1 MFHQAE
7 KAGSQG
13 FFIAVEYLGEKV
25 LEEEVAGPGEAVPQ
39 PGVHGVGREVALIG
53 VQAHSALALAAQLLL
68 TEVHQPPGQPP
79 AGQAG
84 ADDQGVD
91 DPHLFRGGGD
101 GPGDLAVFRELDSV
115 EVDTAAD
122 CALLLQHPESALL
135 KGLTGGVP
143 GGIPAPLPVGI
154 GDGAGVLLVQDLLI
168 DPGDGDTRL
177 DGIDARLDA
186 MDVRLDGID
195 ARLDAMDVRFDG
207 IDARL
212 DAMDVRFDE
221 IDARFNRVENRLE
234 MIDLKCDTNRKR
246 LDDLSLDVKLAE
258 RDIRKDIKNLQDTTE
273 TLVVVL
279 QGRGILPDPGNTI
292 QTA

>member
-1 MFHQAE
+1 MLDQKDLE
-7 KAGSQG
+7 LLAGMINPINVQ
-13 FFIAVEYLGEKV
+13 LGN
-25 LEEEVAGPGEAVPQ
+25 
-39 PGVHGVGREVALIG
+39 INN
-53 VQAHSALALAAQLLL
+53 
-68 TEVHQPPGQPP
+68 
-79 AGQAG
+79 
-84 ADDQGVD
+84 
-91 DPHLFRGGGD
+91 
-101 GPGDLAVFRELDSV
+101 
-115 EVDTAAD
+115 
-122 CALLLQHPESALL
+122 
-135 KGLTGGVP
+135 
-143 GGIPAPLPVGI
+143 
-154 GDGAGVLLVQDLLI
+154 
-168 DPGDGDTRL
+168 RL

-186 MDVRLDGID
+186 V
-195 ARLDAMDVRFDG
+195 DVRFDG

>member
-1 MFHQAE
+1 MLDQKDLE
-7 KAGSQG
+7 LLAGMINPINVQ
-13 FFIAVEYLGEKV
+13 LGN
-25 LEEEVAGPGEAVPQ
+25 
-39 PGVHGVGREVALIG
+39 INN
-53 VQAHSALALAAQLLL
+53 
-68 TEVHQPPGQPP
+68 
-79 AGQAG
+79 
-84 ADDQGVD
+84 
-91 DPHLFRGGGD
+91 
-101 GPGDLAVFRELDSV
+101 
-115 EVDTAAD
+115 
-122 CALLLQHPESALL
+122 
-135 KGLTGGVP
+135 
-143 GGIPAPLPVGI
+143 
-154 GDGAGVLLVQDLLI
+154 
-168 DPGDGDTRL
+168 RL

-186 MDVRLDGID
+186 VDTRL
-195 ARLDAMDVRFDG
+195 DG

-234 MIDLKCDTNRKR
+234 MINLKCDTNRKR

>member
-1 MFHQAE
+1 MLDQKDLE
-7 KAGSQG
+7 LLAGMINPINVQ
-13 FFIAVEYLGEKV
+13 LGNMNN
-25 LEEEVAGPGEAVPQ
+25 
-39 PGVHGVGREVALIG
+39 
-53 VQAHSALALAAQLLL
+53 
-68 TEVHQPPGQPP
+68 
-79 AGQAG
+79 
-84 ADDQGVD
+84 
-91 DPHLFRGGGD
+91 
-101 GPGDLAVFRELDSV
+101 
-115 EVDTAAD
+115 
-122 CALLLQHPESALL
+122 
-135 KGLTGGVP
+135 
-143 GGIPAPLPVGI
+143 
-154 GDGAGVLLVQDLLI
+154 
-168 DPGDGDTRL
+168 RL

-186 MDVRLDGID
+186 VD
-195 ARLDAMDVRFDG
+195 ARLDAMDVRLDG

-279 QGRGILPDPGNTI
+279 QGKGILPDPGNTI

>member
-1 MFHQAE
+1 MWEDAHMLDQKDLE
-7 KAGSQG
+7 LLAGMINPINVQ
-13 FFIAVEYLGEKV
+13 LGN
-25 LEEEVAGPGEAVPQ
+25 
-39 PGVHGVGREVALIG
+39 INN
-53 VQAHSALALAAQLLL
+53 
-68 TEVHQPPGQPP
+68 
-79 AGQAG
+79 
-84 ADDQGVD
+84 
-91 DPHLFRGGGD
+91 
-101 GPGDLAVFRELDSV
+101 
-115 EVDTAAD
+115 
-122 CALLLQHPESALL
+122 
-135 KGLTGGVP
+135 
-143 GGIPAPLPVGI
+143 
-154 GDGAGVLLVQDLLI
+154 
-168 DPGDGDTRL
+168 
-177 DGIDARLDA
+177 
-186 MDVRLDGID
+186 RLDGID

-258 RDIRKDIKNLQDTTE
+258 RNIRKDIKNLQDTTE

>member
-1 MFHQAE
+1 MLDQKDLE
-7 KAGSQG
+7 LLAGMINPINVQ
-13 FFIAVEYLGEKV
+13 LGN
-25 LEEEVAGPGEAVPQ
+25 
-39 PGVHGVGREVALIG
+39 INN
-53 VQAHSALALAAQLLL
+53 
-68 TEVHQPPGQPP
+68 
-79 AGQAG
+79 
-84 ADDQGVD
+84 
-91 DPHLFRGGGD
+91 
-101 GPGDLAVFRELDSV
+101 
-115 EVDTAAD
+115 
-122 CALLLQHPESALL
+122 
-135 KGLTGGVP
+135 
-143 GGIPAPLPVGI
+143 
-154 GDGAGVLLVQDLLI
+154 
-168 DPGDGDTRL
+168 RL

-186 MDVRLDGID
+186 VDTRL
-195 ARLDAMDVRFDG
+195 DG

-279 QGRGILPDPGNTI
+279 QGKGILPNPGNTI

>member
-1 MFHQAE
+1 MRDQKDLE
-7 KAGSQG
+7 LLAGMINPINVQ
-13 FFIAVEYLGEKV
+13 LGN
-25 LEEEVAGPGEAVPQ
+25 
-39 PGVHGVGREVALIG
+39 INN
-53 VQAHSALALAAQLLL
+53 
-68 TEVHQPPGQPP
+68 
-79 AGQAG
+79 
-84 ADDQGVD
+84 
-91 DPHLFRGGGD
+91 
-101 GPGDLAVFRELDSV
+101 
-115 EVDTAAD
+115 
-122 CALLLQHPESALL
+122 
-135 KGLTGGVP
+135 
-143 GGIPAPLPVGI
+143 
-154 GDGAGVLLVQDLLI
+154 
-168 DPGDGDTRL
+168 RL

-186 MDVRLDGID
+186 V
-195 ARLDAMDVRFDG
+195 
-207 IDARL
+207 DARL

>member
-1 MFHQAE
+1 M
-7 KAGSQG
+7 
-13 FFIAVEYLGEKV
+13 Y
-25 LEEEVAGPGEAVPQ
+25 P
-39 PGVHGVGREVALIG
+39 
-53 VQAHSALALAAQLLL
+53 
-68 TEVHQPPGQPP
+68 
-79 AGQAG
+79 
-84 ADDQGVD
+84 
-91 DPHLFRGGGD
+91 
-101 GPGDLAVFRELDSV
+101 
-115 EVDTAAD
+115 
-122 CALLLQHPESALL
+122 
-135 KGLTGGVP
+135 
-143 GGIPAPLPVGI
+143 
-154 GDGAGVLLVQDLLI
+154 
-168 DPGDGDTRL
+168 RL
-177 DGIDARLDA
+177 DCIDARLDA
-186 MDVRLDGID
+186 MD
-195 ARLDAMDVRFDG
+195 ASLDAMDARFDG

>member
-1 MFHQAE
+1 MLDQKDLE
-7 KAGSQG
+7 LLAGMINPINVQ
-13 FFIAVEYLGEKV
+13 LGN
-25 LEEEVAGPGEAVPQ
+25 
-39 PGVHGVGREVALIG
+39 INN
-53 VQAHSALALAAQLLL
+53 
-68 TEVHQPPGQPP
+68 
-79 AGQAG
+79 
-84 ADDQGVD
+84 
-91 DPHLFRGGGD
+91 
-101 GPGDLAVFRELDSV
+101 
-115 EVDTAAD
+115 
-122 CALLLQHPESALL
+122 
-135 KGLTGGVP
+135 
-143 GGIPAPLPVGI
+143 
-154 GDGAGVLLVQDLLI
+154 
-168 DPGDGDTRL
+168 RL

-186 MDVRLDGID
+186 VD
-195 ARLDAMDVRFDG
+195 ARLDAMDVRLDG

-258 RDIRKDIKNLQDTTE
+258 RNIRKDIKNLQDTTE

>member
-1 MFHQAE
+1 MLDQKDLE
-7 KAGSQG
+7 LLAGMINPINVQ
-13 FFIAVEYLGEKV
+13 LGN
-25 LEEEVAGPGEAVPQ
+25 
-39 PGVHGVGREVALIG
+39 INN
-53 VQAHSALALAAQLLL
+53 
-68 TEVHQPPGQPP
+68 
-79 AGQAG
+79 
-84 ADDQGVD
+84 
-91 DPHLFRGGGD
+91 
-101 GPGDLAVFRELDSV
+101 
-115 EVDTAAD
+115 
-122 CALLLQHPESALL
+122 
-135 KGLTGGVP
+135 
-143 GGIPAPLPVGI
+143 
-154 GDGAGVLLVQDLLI
+154 
-168 DPGDGDTRL
+168 RL

-186 MDVRLDGID
+186 VDTRL
-195 ARLDAMDVRFDG
+195 DG

-258 RDIRKDIKNLQDTTE
+258 RDIRKDIKNLQDITE

>member
-1 MFHQAE
+1 MLDQKDLE
-7 KAGSQG
+7 LLAGMINPINVQ
-13 FFIAVEYLGEKV
+13 LGN
-25 LEEEVAGPGEAVPQ
+25 
-39 PGVHGVGREVALIG
+39 INN
-53 VQAHSALALAAQLLL
+53 
-68 TEVHQPPGQPP
+68 
-79 AGQAG
+79 
-84 ADDQGVD
+84 
-91 DPHLFRGGGD
+91 
-101 GPGDLAVFRELDSV
+101 
-115 EVDTAAD
+115 
-122 CALLLQHPESALL
+122 
-135 KGLTGGVP
+135 
-143 GGIPAPLPVGI
+143 
-154 GDGAGVLLVQDLLI
+154 
-168 DPGDGDTRL
+168 RL

-186 MDVRLDGID
+186 VD
-195 ARLDAMDVRFDG
+195 ARLDG

-246 LDDLSLDVKLAE
+246 LDDLSLDVKHAE

>member
-1 MFHQAE
+1 MWEDTHMLDQKDLE
-7 KAGSQG
+7 LLAGMINPINVQ
-13 FFIAVEYLGEKV
+13 LGN
-25 LEEEVAGPGEAVPQ
+25 
-39 PGVHGVGREVALIG
+39 INN
-53 VQAHSALALAAQLLL
+53 
-68 TEVHQPPGQPP
+68 
-79 AGQAG
+79 
-84 ADDQGVD
+84 
-91 DPHLFRGGGD
+91 
-101 GPGDLAVFRELDSV
+101 
-115 EVDTAAD
+115 
-122 CALLLQHPESALL
+122 
-135 KGLTGGVP
+135 
-143 GGIPAPLPVGI
+143 
-154 GDGAGVLLVQDLLI
+154 
-168 DPGDGDTRL
+168 RL

-186 MDVRLDGID
+186 VDTCL
-195 ARLDAMDVRFDG
+195 DG

>member
-1 MFHQAE
+1 MLDQKDLE
-7 KAGSQG
+7 LLAGMINPINVQ
-13 FFIAVEYLGEKV
+13 LGN
-25 LEEEVAGPGEAVPQ
+25 
-39 PGVHGVGREVALIG
+39 INN
-53 VQAHSALALAAQLLL
+53 
-68 TEVHQPPGQPP
+68 
-79 AGQAG
+79 
-84 ADDQGVD
+84 
-91 DPHLFRGGGD
+91 
-101 GPGDLAVFRELDSV
+101 
-115 EVDTAAD
+115 
-122 CALLLQHPESALL
+122 
-135 KGLTGGVP
+135 
-143 GGIPAPLPVGI
+143 
-154 GDGAGVLLVQDLLI
+154 
-168 DPGDGDTRL
+168 RL

-186 MDVRLDGID
+186 VD
-195 ARLDAMDVRFDG
+195 ARLDAMDVRLDG

-279 QGRGILPDPGNTI
+279 QGKGILPDPSNTI

>member
-1 MFHQAE
+1 MLDQKDLE
-7 KAGSQG
+7 LLAGMINPINVQ
-13 FFIAVEYLGEKV
+13 LGN
-25 LEEEVAGPGEAVPQ
+25 
-39 PGVHGVGREVALIG
+39 INN
-53 VQAHSALALAAQLLL
+53 
-68 TEVHQPPGQPP
+68 
-79 AGQAG
+79 
-84 ADDQGVD
+84 
-91 DPHLFRGGGD
+91 
-101 GPGDLAVFRELDSV
+101 
-115 EVDTAAD
+115 
-122 CALLLQHPESALL
+122 
-135 KGLTGGVP
+135 
-143 GGIPAPLPVGI
+143 
-154 GDGAGVLLVQDLLI
+154 
-168 DPGDGDTRL
+168 RL

-186 MDVRLDGID
+186 VD
-195 ARLDAMDVRFDG
+195 ARLDAMDVRLDG

-279 QGRGILPDPGNTI
+279 QGIGILPDPGNTI

>member
-1 MFHQAE
+1 MWEDAHMLDQKDLE
-7 KAGSQG
+7 LLAGMINPINVQ
-13 FFIAVEYLGEKV
+13 LGN
-25 LEEEVAGPGEAVPQ
+25 
-39 PGVHGVGREVALIG
+39 INN
-53 VQAHSALALAAQLLL
+53 
-68 TEVHQPPGQPP
+68 
-79 AGQAG
+79 
-84 ADDQGVD
+84 
-91 DPHLFRGGGD
+91 
-101 GPGDLAVFRELDSV
+101 
-115 EVDTAAD
+115 
-122 CALLLQHPESALL
+122 
-135 KGLTGGVP
+135 
-143 GGIPAPLPVGI
+143 
-154 GDGAGVLLVQDLLI
+154 
-168 DPGDGDTRL
+168 RL

-186 MDVRLDGID
+186 VDT
-195 ARLDAMDVRFDG
+195 
-207 IDARL
+207 RL

>member
-1 MFHQAE
+1 MLDQKDLE
-7 KAGSQG
+7 LLAGMINPINVQ
-13 FFIAVEYLGEKV
+13 LGN
-25 LEEEVAGPGEAVPQ
+25 
-39 PGVHGVGREVALIG
+39 INN
-53 VQAHSALALAAQLLL
+53 
-68 TEVHQPPGQPP
+68 
-79 AGQAG
+79 
-84 ADDQGVD
+84 
-91 DPHLFRGGGD
+91 
-101 GPGDLAVFRELDSV
+101 
-115 EVDTAAD
+115 
-122 CALLLQHPESALL
+122 
-135 KGLTGGVP
+135 
-143 GGIPAPLPVGI
+143 
-154 GDGAGVLLVQDLLI
+154 
-168 DPGDGDTRL
+168 RL

-186 MDVRLDGID
+186 VD
-195 ARLDAMDVRFDG
+195 ARLDG

-258 RDIRKDIKNLQDTTE
+258 RDIQKDIKNLQDTTE

>member
-1 MFHQAE
+1 MLDQKDLE
-7 KAGSQG
+7 LLAGMINPINVQ
-13 FFIAVEYLGEKV
+13 LGNINNRV
-25 LEEEVAGPGEAVPQ
+25 
-39 PGVHGVGREVALIG
+39 
-53 VQAHSALALAAQLLL
+53 
-68 TEVHQPPGQPP
+68 
-79 AGQAG
+79 
-84 ADDQGVD
+84 
-91 DPHLFRGGGD
+91 
-101 GPGDLAVFRELDSV
+101 
-115 EVDTAAD
+115 
-122 CALLLQHPESALL
+122 
-135 KGLTGGVP
+135 
-143 GGIPAPLPVGI
+143 
-154 GDGAGVLLVQDLLI
+154 
-168 DPGDGDTRL
+168 

-186 MDVRLDGID
+186 VDTRL
-195 ARLDAMDVRFDG
+195 DG

>member
-1 MFHQAE
+1 MLDQKDLE
-7 KAGSQG
+7 LLAGMINPINVQ
-13 FFIAVEYLGEKV
+13 LGN
-25 LEEEVAGPGEAVPQ
+25 
-39 PGVHGVGREVALIG
+39 I
-53 VQAHSALALAAQLLL
+53 
-68 TEVHQPPGQPP
+68 TN
-79 AGQAG
+79 
-84 ADDQGVD
+84 
-91 DPHLFRGGGD
+91 
-101 GPGDLAVFRELDSV
+101 
-115 EVDTAAD
+115 
-122 CALLLQHPESALL
+122 
-135 KGLTGGVP
+135 
-143 GGIPAPLPVGI
+143 
-154 GDGAGVLLVQDLLI
+154 
-168 DPGDGDTRL
+168 RL
-177 DGIDARLDA
+177 DGIEARLDA
-186 MDVRLDGID
+186 VDTRL
-195 ARLDAMDVRFDG
+195 DG

>member
-1 MFHQAE
+1 MLDQKDLE
-7 KAGSQG
+7 LLAGM
-13 FFIAVEYLGEKV
+13 IN
-25 LEEEVAGPGEAVPQ
+25 P
-39 PGVHGVGREVALIG
+39 IN
-53 VQAHSALALAAQLLL
+53 VQLSN
-68 TEVHQPPGQPP
+68 
-79 AGQAG
+79 
-84 ADDQGVD
+84 
-91 DPHLFRGGGD
+91 
-101 GPGDLAVFRELDSV
+101 
-115 EVDTAAD
+115 
-122 CALLLQHPESALL
+122 
-135 KGLTGGVP
+135 
-143 GGIPAPLPVGI
+143 INN
-154 GDGAGVLLVQDLLI
+154 
-168 DPGDGDTRL
+168 RL

-186 MDVRLDGID
+186 VD
-195 ARLDAMDVRFDG
+195 ARLDAMDVRLDG

>member
-1 MFHQAE
+1 MLDQKDLE
-7 KAGSQG
+7 LLAGMINPINVQ
-13 FFIAVEYLGEKV
+13 LGN
-25 LEEEVAGPGEAVPQ
+25 
-39 PGVHGVGREVALIG
+39 INN
-53 VQAHSALALAAQLLL
+53 
-68 TEVHQPPGQPP
+68 
-79 AGQAG
+79 
-84 ADDQGVD
+84 
-91 DPHLFRGGGD
+91 
-101 GPGDLAVFRELDSV
+101 
-115 EVDTAAD
+115 
-122 CALLLQHPESALL
+122 
-135 KGLTGGVP
+135 
-143 GGIPAPLPVGI
+143 
-154 GDGAGVLLVQDLLI
+154 
-168 DPGDGDTRL
+168 RL

-186 MDVRLDGID
+186 MD
-195 ARLDAMDVRFDG
+195 ARFDG

-234 MIDLKCDTNRKR
+234 IIDLKCDTNRKR

>member
-1 MFHQAE
+1 MLDQKDLE
-7 KAGSQG
+7 LLAGMINPINVQ
-13 FFIAVEYLGEKV
+13 LGN
-25 LEEEVAGPGEAVPQ
+25 
-39 PGVHGVGREVALIG
+39 INN
-53 VQAHSALALAAQLLL
+53 
-68 TEVHQPPGQPP
+68 
-79 AGQAG
+79 
-84 ADDQGVD
+84 
-91 DPHLFRGGGD
+91 
-101 GPGDLAVFRELDSV
+101 
-115 EVDTAAD
+115 
-122 CALLLQHPESALL
+122 
-135 KGLTGGVP
+135 
-143 GGIPAPLPVGI
+143 
-154 GDGAGVLLVQDLLI
+154 
-168 DPGDGDTRL
+168 RL

-186 MDVRLDGID
+186 VD
-195 ARLDAMDVRFDG
+195 ARLDAMDVRLDG

-246 LDDLSLDVKLAE
+246 LDDLSLDVKIAE